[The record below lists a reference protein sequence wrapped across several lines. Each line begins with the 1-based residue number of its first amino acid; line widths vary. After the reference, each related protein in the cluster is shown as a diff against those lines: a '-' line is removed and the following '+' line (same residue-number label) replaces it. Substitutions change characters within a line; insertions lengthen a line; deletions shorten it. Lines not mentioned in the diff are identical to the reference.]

1 MSRGSESGPG
11 NKRIATTF
19 LEMLAVRGQAAARER
34 AMRALGLPEAGLAD
48 AKAWLP
54 DDVLGRMFVAADTDP
69 SLVRSVGHRLM
80 APDATGLPLY
90 GLGLATPE
98 KAYRRVQALFPRE
111 SAAGCWSVAEI
122 GNASARI
129 EYRDRPL
136 DDARASGDRPGVG
149 NGRGEA
155 SLCALRVGM
164 LEAVPGLFGLLPARV
179 TESSCLS
186 KGADACRYEIQWQR
200 NATTGILLGSALGL
214 VLAVGCLTA
223 AFALGPTV
231 FPITTA
237 AFFGLT
243 SVGLAVA
250 VGRSI
255 DLHRQLE
262 AVAGA
267 RRGHLALLDQ
277 VDDALASKLDALARA
292 DAKLE
297 GDEFATRANRSHRS
311 PADAAPSPAPIDIE
325 VRTAAEKIHAAAGD
339 LERWFEDDAANPSD
353 LGTAEPG
360 MADTRKSVLD
370 QGRGLVREIR
380 VWAEKIAENGESE
393 ALQPRSPVDLVAL
406 VARAVAAAR
415 PTLPASTIIHVEED
429 EDLISIVCEPVQI
442 EQVVVQLL
450 RNAVEASRGL
460 SEPLEVFVSLRRVTA
475 GIELAVED
483 RGVGIEPSLLD
494 EVFDPFFGDGG
505 EGIGEGFGLP
515 LCLRIV
521 ERHGGELRIEAE
533 DRPGTRVSV
542 LLPESPEAGE

>member
-1 MSRGSESGPG
+1 MYDPRG
-11 NKRIATTF
+11 
-19 LEMLAVRGQAAARER
+19 
-34 AMRALGLPEAGLAD
+34 
-48 AKAWLP
+48 
-54 DDVLGRMFVAADTDP
+54 
-69 SLVRSVGHRLM
+69 
-80 APDATGLPLY
+80 
-90 GLGLATPE
+90 
-98 KAYRRVQALFPRE
+98 
-111 SAAGCWSVAEI
+111 
-122 GNASARI
+122 
-129 EYRDRPL
+129 
-136 DDARASGDRPGVG
+136 
-149 NGRGEA
+149 
-155 SLCALRVGM
+155 VGM

-339 LERWFEDDAANPSD
+339 LERWFEDDAANPSE

-393 ALQPRSPVDLVAL
+393 ALQPRSPDT
-406 VARAVAAAR
+406 RSCSSGPR
-415 PTLPASTIIHVEED
+415 
-429 EDLISIVCEPVQI
+429 VQD
-442 EQVVVQLL
+442 
-450 RNAVEASRGL
+450 SRQSGA
-460 SEPLEVFVSLRRVTA
+460 P
-475 GIELAVED
+475 D
-483 RGVGIEPSLLD
+483 
-494 EVFDPFFGDGG
+494 
-505 EGIGEGFGLP
+505 
-515 LCLRIV
+515 
-521 ERHGGELRIEAE
+521 
-533 DRPGTRVSV
+533 
-542 LLPESPEAGE
+542 

>member
-1 MSRGSESGPG
+1 
-11 NKRIATTF
+11 
-19 LEMLAVRGQAAARER
+19 ML
-34 AMRALGLPEAGLAD
+34 
-48 AKAWLP
+48 
-54 DDVLGRMFVAADTDP
+54 
-69 SLVRSVGHRLM
+69 
-80 APDATGLPLY
+80 
-90 GLGLATPE
+90 
-98 KAYRRVQALFPRE
+98 
-111 SAAGCWSVAEI
+111 GCS
-122 GNASARI
+122 
-129 EYRDRPL
+129 
-136 DDARASGDRPGVG
+136 
-149 NGRGEA
+149 
-155 SLCALRVGM
+155 
-164 LEAVPGLFGLLPARV
+164 
-179 TESSCLS
+179 
-186 KGADACRYEIQWQR
+186 
-200 NATTGILLGSALGL
+200 
-214 VLAVGCLTA
+214 TA

-231 FPITTA
+231 LPITMGA
-237 AFFGLT
+237 LFGLT
-243 SVGLAVA
+243 GAGLAVA
-250 VGRSI
+250 VGRSF

-292 DAKLE
+292 DAKLD

-353 LGTAEPG
+353 LGTADTAMAEAG
-360 MADTRKSVLD
+360 VADTKKSVLD
-370 QGRGLVREIR
+370 EGRGLVREIR

-393 ALQPRSPVDLVAL
+393 ALRSRSPVDLVAL

-429 EDLISIVCEPVQI
+429 EDLIPIVCEPVQI

-460 SEPLEVFVSLRRVTA
+460 SESPEVFVSLRRVTA

-505 EGIGEGFGLP
+505 EGIDEGFGLP
-515 LCLRIV
+515 ICLRIV